1 MTTHDRDKII
11 AAAKIADE
19 DFTGDTSFN
28 LGDSIVGINA
38 IERFYAIAFDT
49 GRKSV
54 DTPVALAEAYHCGEK
69 AGRQAEREECIGIV
83 ESYRVSVGNS
93 RSGELAC
100 EWTMEN
106 LREIRDA
113 IRARGDMK

>member
-1 MTTHDRDKII
+1 MTTHDLDKVI
-11 AAAKIADE
+11 AAAKDVGAYRYINRAAKDE
-19 DFTGDTSFN
+19 PTHTFTVEQ
-28 LGDSIVGINA
+28 LEA
-38 IERFYAIAFDT
+38 FYAIAHED
-49 GRKSV
+49 
-54 DTPVALAEAYHCGEK
+54 
-69 AGRQAEREECIGIV
+69 GRQAEREGCIGIV

-113 IRARGDMK
+113 IRARSTK